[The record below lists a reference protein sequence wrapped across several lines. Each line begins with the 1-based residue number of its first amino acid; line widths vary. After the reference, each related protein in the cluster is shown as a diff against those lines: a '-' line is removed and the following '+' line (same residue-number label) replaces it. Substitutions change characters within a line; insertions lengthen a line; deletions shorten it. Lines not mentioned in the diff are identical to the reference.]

1 MIVSERYQGL
11 LVDNKKVNHI
21 DVNFCKITFASTQVP
36 GVNEVRTFISSMKTI
51 WKIIITCNKGNS
63 IFKSLK

>member
-1 MIVSERYQGL
+1 MIVSERYKGL

-21 DVNFCKITFASTQVP
+21 DVNFYKITFASTQVP
-36 GVNEVRTFISSMKTI
+36 GVNEVRTFICSMKTI